1 MEEEPLKR
9 MRFPFIATVSYIK
22 PFKQKGY
29 ETKLKTPYIYIGVRN
44 KCCQDLGSN
53 QENDMFSPR
62 MSYSL
67 CKDRNKKR
75 AVQLGLGQ
83 LWETLQTQHQPR
95 FNLGESRQSH
105 DQV

>member
-1 MEEEPLKR
+1 
-9 MRFPFIATVSYIK
+9 
-22 PFKQKGY
+22 
-29 ETKLKTPYIYIGVRN
+29 
-44 KCCQDLGSN
+44 
-53 QENDMFSPR
+53 MFSPR

-83 LWETLQTQHQPR
+83 LRETLQTQHQPR